1 MVSRPFGSPTRP
13 TSPGKR
19 KSASRSAEPP
29 LPLFAGEGAGVGAG
43 VRVVGIATTLIRR
56 LRRHP
61 PARAGEGDRDPG
73 FRARV
78 PAVILDPAGMIA
90 QSCTTAEMRGTSSA
104 APALPA
110 RTP

>member
-29 LPLFAGEGAGVGAG
+29 LPLFAGEGAG

-78 PAVILDPAGMIA
+78 PAVILDPAELIA